1 MRQKAPAPG
10 GSHRTNPSR
19 AEKRPFRP
27 GRGLLSALWAQFGPK
42 RPFPAGK
49 GLLSAL
55 WAQFGPKGPFPA
67 GKGAILGFVGPIRA
81 GKPLSGRG
89 GGTIPV
95 SPQLE
100 WGGGGG
106 RGGGGGLALFLVAN
120 GGHRYCR
127 ATGREKRSGQ
137 LSHALGFED
146 EPEREP
152 KAALTAHI
160 LGGEGQNDA
169 DSRHMPAIRSTF

>member
-1 MRQKAPAPG
+1 M
-10 GSHRTNPSR
+10 
-19 AEKRPFRP
+19 
-27 GRGLLSALWAQFGPK
+27 WAQFGPES
-42 RPFPAGK
+42 PFPAGEVV
-49 GLLSAL
+49 LSL
-55 WAQFGPKGPFPA
+55 FRPNW
-67 GKGAILGFVGPIRA
+67 
-81 GKPLSGRG
+81 S
-89 GGTIPV
+89 
-95 SPQLE
+95 
-100 WGGGGG
+100 GGGGG